1 MTTTTTTT
9 TGRGGKNDDEIIQG
23 DQRHGSDEHAEDN
36 VPGSSGDDSIVK
48 KEPPGAATA
57 AAASASATRR
67 STTMTT
73 RMSSMMSMSTS
84 SRMIDMSGA
93 ISNSSSSSSSRGG
106 SDNSSDTGSDGS
118 SSGSREKRPLQPLEL
133 EDQKKKKKKKKDN
146 TPSSIMVGYTIEDGL
161 KSSSS
166 GSVGSGQ
173 GQEMV
178 LVDSSG
184 LKRRRRRRLM
194 LFVLLGL
201 VFLLLVVVAPSV
213 ASQNNNKK
221 QSSTSAAATATATGS
236 TNGID
241 TDAKGD
247 GNDDDDDETFE
258 PYSVSSS
265 SSSSFQSKYRQLPF
279 SNLDPVT
286 DLGLV
291 AQGFQR
297 PQQFMPSKRLDPL
310 LLRRSTAGDE
320 QQKTPP
326 LPTNTWY
333 QNLLGLKT
341 DEQPTPSH
349 KVYTVPYI
357 IDVMMTSQSQ
367 TTVEEGLRVHPT
379 RLTADT
385 TQVAV
390 TVDEP
395 YALHIGLG
403 RRRPSSSSSSSSST
417 SAGTTGSTT
426 TSSTT
431 SNTKNNDYQV
441 VATSEL
447 SLTMQWNGRQQQQQQ
462 TQQNNTTK
470 PTMTTTLTR
479 GMPYVTMIY
488 DVDENGS
495 DIVEQQEQ
503 LEVLLPTMFI
513 GRPLVEP
520 PIIDQVPVM
529 TTPAEGNL
537 CAPSTTSSSSSNGS
551 SGVVMVESEFEFAIQ
566 NGNKPQ
572 RWMVFVSRP
581 VELSC
586 RVITSEEAG
595 GGDETTTFQLK
606 PQPSVREEQDEHED
620 MTASYTSTSPSSP
633 QLVVRTALIV
643 DDVTASLNGS
653 GGSTGTNIEAS
664 STTTSTTSSTFE
676 DGYKSLLRSGA
687 NIYPGVNP
695 TVDFAFNNNQEDN
708 VGGAE
713 GTGGNEQSQAT
724 PTRSRITFDWD
735 PQYMN
740 TQTDYQGEVEKNM
753 IMFALPHHQDI
764 LRTGSGQPQQL
775 LLSNMCTLSLLGKA
789 CLVQSPVL
797 SLLPPE
803 EQDGDEGTSTSS
815 TTAVSVSRWEMYED
829 LPPVQLRAQRP
840 PQPRLVPVLAEALMD
855 DINYQIPTNFQIG
868 AGDTYFSS
876 KTIAR
881 LARILLI
888 NEELQEICDDTDVN
902 VNQEYADVCTQ
913 IVLPSEEQSRSALD
927 QLRRVMTVW
936 IDDNQQAPFVYD
948 TTWGGT
954 VSCGCLYSGG
964 VCTNAPSSTASED
977 LNCPSFTDNGLNFG
991 NGVYNDHHFH
1001 YGYFVYA
1008 SAVLSHFDSQWGIEN
1023 FENVLLLIRD
1033 YANPSHNDQSYPVF
1047 RNKDWYKGHSW
1058 AAGLVDPVFVNI
1070 NNQESSSEAI
1080 ASYEAVALYGQVMSK
1095 NFQSLG
1101 GGAAVAGNESDVAN
1115 NIHRIGLVLTATELR
1130 STQKYWQIYDDGG
1143 DDSTY
1148 PAQPYNAGVVGILW
1162 ETMIQF
1168 TTWFGNS
1175 PYLIY
1180 GIQLLPI
1187 TPISEQRDSP
1197 KWAEAIYARLSQSC
1211 DNRCV
1216 SEGWSVQIFALLAIL
1231 GKIDEAIELT
1241 KSLNPSVYVGPGGN
1255 GHSKSNTI
1263 WYIATRP
1270 QLPSDT
1276 SSSPSIEEQD
1286 DVPDFPV
1293 FEFTEITCSQPES
1306 SVCTETVL
1314 DSLAG
1319 DYSCRSR
1326 IEWLINNESMSE
1338 TASCSTVAGEFS
1350 QCRACN
1356 PSSSS
1361 SGGGSDLDDVA
1372 DEGNGLAQGDEEVRT
1387 QEPSFES
1394 SSGSNE
1400 SDIDDNDAAELTC
1413 FQPVRCTSMV
1423 LNRMAGGFTCKDRI
1437 EYLIDDKVSPKRRHV
1452 NKYHLS
1458 NSQTNVAHV
1467 PHRRRRLRRQ
1477 GQDLPGQDQEDDE
1490 NGNYY
1495 EDLLDLNLK
1504 M

>member
-1 MTTTTTTT
+1 MTTTTTPTT
-9 TGRGGKNDDEIIQG
+9 TGRGGGNDDEVEG
-23 DQRHGSDEHAEDN
+23 DQRHDDSGEQADDDN
-36 VPGSSGDDSIVK
+36 ANAPTGSSDDNSIVEK
-48 KEPPGAATA
+48 KPPGV
-57 AAASASATRR
+57 ASATRR
-67 STTMTT
+67 STTMTMTT

-84 SRMIDMSGA
+84 SRMIDMSGT
-93 ISNSSSSSSSRGG
+93 ISNSSSSSSGAG
-106 SDNSSDTGSDGS
+106 SDNGSDIGS
-118 SSGSREKRPLQPLEL
+118 DNGSREKRPLQPLEV
-133 EDQKKKKKKKKDN
+133 EDQKKRKKAN
-146 TPSSIMVGYTIEDGL
+146 ASSSIMVGYTIEDGL

-166 GSVGSGQ
+166 SSESVVSGQ

-178 LVDSSG
+178 LVDISSM
-184 LKRRRRRRLM
+184 KRRRRRRLL

-201 VFLLLVVVAPSV
+201 VLLLLVVVAPSV

-221 QSSTSAAATATATGS
+221 KQQQQSSAAAATEEASATGS
-236 TNGID
+236 TSGGD
-241 TDAKGD
+241 ADAKGD
-247 GNDDDDDETFE
+247 GDDTFE
-258 PYSVSSS
+258 PYSISTSSSS

-279 SNLDPVT
+279 STLDPVT

-310 LLRRSTAGDE
+310 LQKSSTGQGRDD
-320 QQKTPP
+320 QLVQP

-333 QNLLGLKT
+333 QNLLGLKA

-349 KVYTVPYI
+349 KVYTVPYL

-367 TTVEEGLRVHPT
+367 TVEEGLRVHPT

-385 TQVAV
+385 TQVSV

-403 RRRPSSSSSSSSST
+403 RRRRPSSPSSAPTGTAGST
-417 SAGTTGSTT
+417 TT

-431 SNTKNNDYQV
+431 GNNKNNDYQV

-447 SLTMQWNGRQQQQQQ
+447 SLTMQWNGQQQQ
-462 TQQNNTTK
+462 TTNTR

-488 DVDENGS
+488 DDVNECDN
-495 DIVEQQEQ
+495 VEQQQQQQQIE
-503 LEVLLPTMFI
+503 LLLPTMFI
-513 GRPLVEP
+513 GRSLMEP
-520 PIIDQVPVM
+520 PIIDQQSV
-529 TTPAEGNL
+529 TTRTGGNI
-537 CAPSTTSSSSSNGS
+537 CDPSTNSI
-551 SGVVMVESEFEFAIQ
+551 VMVESEFEFAIQ

-586 RVITSEEAG
+586 RTVVTNGEEASG
-595 GGDETTTFQLK
+595 GGTTTFQLK
-606 PQPSVREEQDEHED
+606 PQHSMPEEQE
-620 MTASYTSTSPSSP
+620 MAASYTSFSSP
-633 QLVVRTALIV
+633 QLVVRAALVV
-643 DDVTASLNGS
+643 DDVSVMLNGS
-653 GGSTGTNIEAS
+653 GGSSGATIEAS
-664 STTTSTTSSTFE
+664 STTTSTTSSTFK

-687 NIYPGVNP
+687 NIYPGANP
-695 TVDFAFNNNQEDN
+695 TVDFAFNNNHENND
-708 VGGAE
+708 VVAAE
-713 GTGGNEQSQAT
+713 GTGSTEQSQAT

-735 PQYMN
+735 PQSMDAKTN
-740 TQTDYQGEVEKNM
+740 DQREDEKNM

-764 LRTGSGQPQQL
+764 LGTGGGQPQQL

-789 CLVQSPVL
+789 CIVQSPVF
-797 SLLPPE
+797 SLLPPD
-803 EQDGDEGTSTSS
+803 EQDGDESTSTPLN
-815 TTAVSVSRWEMYED
+815 TAVSISRWEMYED

-840 PQPRLVPVLAEALMD
+840 PQPRLVPALAEALMD

-888 NEELQEICDDTDVN
+888 NEELQELCDGTSIN
-902 VNQEYADVCTQ
+902 MNEEYADVCTQ
-913 IVLPSEEQSRSALD
+913 LVLPSEDQSRSALD

-936 IDDNQQAPFVYD
+936 MKDNQQAPFVYD

-964 VCTNAPSSTASED
+964 VCTNAPSGTATDD

-1033 YANPSHNDQSYPVF
+1033 YANPSQNDESYPVF

-1101 GGAAVAGNESDVAN
+1101 GGGAVARNESDVAN
-1115 NIHRIGLVLTATELR
+1115 NINRIGLVLTATELR

-1437 EYLIDDKVSPKRRHV
+1437 EYLID
-1452 NKYHLS
+1452 
-1458 NSQTNVAHV
+1458 A
-1467 PHRRRRLRRQ
+1467 
-1477 GQDLPGQDQEDDE
+1477 
-1490 NGNYY
+1490 
-1495 EDLLDLNLK
+1495 
-1504 M
+1504 